1 MNMEIKAII
10 IDDEPL
16 ARNVIREYAKK
27 LPSLNIIG
35 ECEDAICAH
44 QLMQQSAIDLFFL
57 DINMPKLSGIQFLKT
72 LKNPPLVIFTTA
84 YSEYAL
90 DGYELNVIDYLKK
103 PFSFERFCKAY
114 FRAEELLILKE
125 SASKTETFERAKD
138 FIFIKSDKKT
148 IKVDLNEIYYIE
160 GLGDY
165 IKLYTRTK
173 KFVTNL
179 SMKKIESLLPTESF
193 YRIHK
198 SFIISVSKIE
208 SIEGNTVKINEI
220 KLPIGNIYRQDFMT
234 HIKNFLA
241 E

>member
-1 MNMEIKAII
+1 MEIKAVI

-16 ARNVIREYAKK
+16 ARDVIKEYARKIPT
-27 LPSLNIIG
+27 LTISG

-44 QLMQQSAIDLFFL
+44 RIIQDKQIDLLFL
-57 DINMPKLSGIQFLKT
+57 DINMPKLSGIDFLKT

-90 DGYELNVIDYLKK
+90 DGFELNVIDYLKK

-114 FRAEELLILKE
+114 FRAEELLLLKQ
-125 SASKTETFERAKD
+125 SVSKTDLIEKQND
-138 FIFIKSDKKT
+138 FLFVKSDKKT
-148 IKVDLNEIYYIE
+148 IKVKIADILYVE

-165 IKLYTRTK
+165 IKLYLTDK
-173 KFVTNL
+173 KLVTNL
-179 SMKKIESLLPTESF
+179 SMKKLENLLPPDQF

-198 SFIISVSKIE
+198 SFIISLDKIE
-208 SIEGNTVKINEI
+208 SIEGNMVKITNT
-220 KLPIGNIYRQDFMT
+220 KLPIGNLYRQEFMLFV
-234 HIKNFLA
+234 KNFLA